1 MLLYVNASAYN
12 DENELG
18 ADMHW
23 RSPVAAWMHN
33 RGSFTWESHD
43 VKGLANAMQ
52 LIDDVRLIRTD
63 R

>member
-1 MLLYVNASAYN
+1 MLLCVNASAYN

-18 ADMHW
+18 ADKRW
-23 RSPVAAWMHN
+23 RIPVAAWMLN

-43 VKGLANAMQ
+43 VKGLANTIQ
-52 LIDDVRLIRTD
+52 LIGGVRLVRTD